1 MVMYQELYL
10 PIDNYIIYKN
20 KHIIIQSTKKGGK
33 NMLELRDSDIFKK
46 YANKNNVLF
55 GKIGLI
61 LADPT
66 TPILNDILYPEIKKK
81 IVDKKKD
88 VMAAKMA
95 GAVNNKEILLFITP
109 PEKRLPGLMPF
120 FTFKQNGIRKVALN
134 LTDLVIVRREPTGEV
149 EYDISN
155 SINKLYPLLYAAYL
169 TLENLESN
177 TTLSPD
183 ALYYSAVLWA
193 EMFNKPV
200 YDVVGQNNNDRR
212 RAFMYFAIRFFLGYY
227 MQCPEQQIDSLSMKY
242 INRWQPEKNQFITGM
257 EDRIAERDINIYAGF
272 TTFCR
277 TLFNNEITLIK
288 GIRVNNLEAA
298 MNVNFY
304 IQRFIQTYSENAL
317 LSLCAYPYFV
327 YTLIAATIKSDLV
340 KHKSFERIFKD
351 EATMVNKLL
360 IALLK

>member
-1 MVMYQELYL
+1 
-10 PIDNYIIYKN
+10 
-20 KHIIIQSTKKGGK
+20 
-33 NMLELRDSDIFKK
+33 MLELKESDIFKK

-55 GKIGLI
+55 GKINLI
-61 LADPT
+61 LGDPQ
-66 TPILNDILYPEIKKK
+66 TPILNDILYPEIKKR

-95 GAVNNKEILLFITP
+95 NAVYNKQIMLFMTSP
-109 PEKRLPGLMPF
+109 DKKLPSLMPF
-120 FTFKQNGIRKVALN
+120 FVYSQHGIRKVALN

-155 SINKLYPLLYAAYL
+155 SINKLYPLLYASYL
-169 TLENLESN
+169 ALENLDSN
-177 TTLSPD
+177 TILSPD

-242 INRWQPEKNQFITGM
+242 INRWQPEKNQFIISM
-257 EDRIAERDINIYAGF
+257 EDRIAEKGINIYEGF
-272 TTFCR
+272 ITFCK
-277 TLFNNEITLIK
+277 TLFDNEITMIK
-288 GIRVNNLEAA
+288 GLRVNNLEAA
-298 MNVNFY
+298 MNINFY

-327 YTLIAATIKSDLV
+327 YTLIAATSKSDLV
-340 KHKSFERIFKD
+340 KHKSFEKIFKD
-351 EATMVNKLL
+351 ENTMVNKLL
-360 IALLK
+360 ISIIK